1 MTPHV
6 GHLKNAAACRTARRA
21 AGVVVMLCAVAVFRG
36 AARILPPDCPLAV
49 WALTASDEFPVG
61 WGDVPVVA
69 LLDAPTLAG

>member
-1 MTPHV
+1 
-6 GHLKNAAACRTARRA
+6 
-21 AGVVVMLCAVAVFRG
+21 MLCAVAVFRG
-36 AARILPPDCPLAV
+36 AARILPADCPLAV